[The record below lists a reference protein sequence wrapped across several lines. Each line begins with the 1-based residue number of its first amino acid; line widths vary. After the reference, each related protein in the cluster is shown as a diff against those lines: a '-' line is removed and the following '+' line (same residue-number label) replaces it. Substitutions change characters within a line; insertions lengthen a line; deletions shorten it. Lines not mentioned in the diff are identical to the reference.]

1 MILYFGDDQNFV
13 DRMNSHY
20 SSNSSYEEL
29 FAEKEI
35 FRGENIISKMI
46 SKRPTA
52 MIFDF
57 SYSNEKNHEV
67 FTKINYLKKNKVF
80 KGVPLIGIFK
90 NKGELNKLS
99 YLFNIGLNYPFIR
112 GTDERILF
120 ADIHYFCFELNAG
133 FSKFAKAKFKGL
145 PYQIK
150 HLAHIYGFTKETILI
165 ESDVSFNTDDLKSLE
180 LRLMEE
186 DTSLDL
192 RAEKTFEVGISSSYL
207 NRSEFEIPFL
217 GPWDDPG
224 SDLIHKDSFETWIEE
239 STEHLKQKNGRILLI
254 TERPE
259 DFVLAGELAVQCNFD
274 IYVSDSFEES
284 KEYLSAY
291 NFDVIYYRL
300 SKEDDPFQGENNFEN
315 LYRLTNAIKNK
326 SRDLKTVFVAFNSP
340 SKSNALKKAIEYDH
354 IVAVGNELSSNQLGS
369 FTNLFQEKGLK
380 LSCKTGCYSLNNNES
395 RAKILLDVEITSLT
409 EHEIT
414 FTSKEN
420 LPMYSIVTI
429 DVPTELTVIIVPPIN
444 NLESN
449 HQSHHYMGFLTGGS
463 EQDAEL
469 LRSFVNRA
477 IIKGLEVFS
486 LEGIEEELSE
496 LDPSEII
503 NNSDTT
509 EAIEEQV
516 PKVVKEV
523 KNNIKRKTNN
533 NGKSKL

>member
-13 DRMNSHY
+13 DRMNAHY
-20 SSNSSYEEL
+20 SSNSAYEEIIV
-29 FAEKEI
+29 EKEN
-35 FRGENIISKMI
+35 FRQGTIISKMI

-80 KGVPLIGIFK
+80 RGVPLIGIFK
-90 NKGELNKLS
+90 NKEEMNELS

-112 GTDERILF
+112 GTDERIFF
-120 ADIHYFCFELNAG
+120 ADIHYLCFELNVG
-133 FSKFAKAKFKGL
+133 FSKFAKAKFKSL

-150 HLAHIYGFTKETILI
+150 HFSHIYGFTKETILI
-165 ESDVSFNTDDLKSLE
+165 ESDVSFNTDELNRLE
-180 LRLMEE
+180 LKLMGE

-192 RAEKTFEVGISSSYL
+192 RAEKNFDVGISSSYL
-207 NRSEFEIPFL
+207 SRSEFEIPFL
-217 GPWDDPG
+217 GPWDDPE
-224 SDLIHKDSFETWIEE
+224 SELIHKDSFETWIEE
-239 STEHLKQKNGRILLI
+239 SAEHLKQKNGRILLV

-274 IYVSDSFEES
+274 VYVSDSFEEC
-284 KEYLSAY
+284 KEYLTAY

-300 SKEDDPFQGENNFEN
+300 SKEEDPFHGENNFEN

-354 IVAVGNELSSNQLGS
+354 IVAVGNELSSGQLAS
-369 FTNLFQEKGLK
+369 FTNLFQEKGSK
-380 LSCKTGCYSLNNNES
+380 LSCKTGCYALDNNES
-395 RAKILLDVEITSLT
+395 RAKILLDVQVTSLT

-429 DVPTELTVIIVPPIN
+429 DVPTELVVVVVPPIT

-477 IIKGLEVFS
+477 VVKGLEKFS
-486 LEGIEEELSE
+486 LEGIEEELSKE
-496 LDPSEII
+496 DFPIDENPIAKEES
-503 NNSDTT
+503 
-509 EAIEEQV
+509 AIEV
-516 PKVVKEV
+516 PAMNKIEV
-523 KNNIKRKTNN
+523 KNEIKRKTNN